1 MPDIFWG
8 NLSGKDKLVVLWSIQ
23 DHIST
28 LSSSDAADAKDEKDK
43 EKVSESPKIAA
54 RGLFEGHNDTVEDVQ
69 FCPSR

>member
-1 MPDIFWG
+1 
-8 NLSGKDKLVVLWSIQ
+8 VVLWSIQ

-28 LSSSDAADAKDEKDK
+28 LSCSDAVDTPKDEEKDK
-43 EKVSESPKIAA
+43 EKVSDSPKIAA